1 MSDATPA
8 QMQSLLAAELDR
20 QGWQYD
26 LDLGSALIA
35 EIEKRGS
42 VDPKALADAVPAT
55 FLERNR
61 TTRENLAAAIARAIG
76 DHTPVQRKEV
86 ATLVIEDH
94 SHNVTISGNAQV
106 HDNNFNVGDG
116 TQVNVSVGGMREN
129 VVAALAALLS
139 AGFGGDWNEE
149 AAAGLAQ
156 VIQKRDDI
164 DLDDVIKT
172 TAEIVK
178 LEQPSASRAR
188 EMMEKI
194 ATAGLGGA
202 FGTGITAVLGQ
213 LIANPP
219 L

>member
-1 MSDATPA
+1 M
-8 QMQSLLAAELDR
+8 L
-20 QGWQYD
+20 
-26 LDLGSALIA
+26 
-35 EIEKRGS
+35 
-42 VDPKALADAVPAT
+42 
-55 FLERNR
+55 
-61 TTRENLAAAIARAIG
+61 
-76 DHTPVQRKEV
+76 
-86 ATLVIEDH
+86 
-94 SHNVTISGNAQV
+94 
-106 HDNNFNVGDG
+106 
-116 TQVNVSVGGMREN
+116 
-129 VVAALAALLS
+129 LAALLS